1 MAASTKNVTNDRKS
15 ENTQMI
21 KLHILTDESWS
32 ISELI
37 EVLDL
42 TKTSINYVNRQFGI
56 NSNQKLGNEFAP
68 QVIGVE
74 KGSIELFIAALF
86 NNPVGSGLIANLIF
100 AGFQMAIRKLR
111 DRKKKKEYEADP
123 YDIKVNVVGD
133 NNIIIGASHLGNVY
147 GNNNYIVITASK
159 PSSNDLSK

>member
-74 KGSIELFIAALF
+74 KGSI
-86 NNPVGSGLIANLIF
+86 N
-100 AGFQMAIRKLR
+100 R
-111 DRKKKKEYEADP
+111 
-123 YDIKVNVVGD
+123 
-133 NNIIIGASHLGNVY
+133 
-147 GNNNYIVITASK
+147 
-159 PSSNDLSK
+159 